1 MFDTFSQRAR
11 QAVFAARWRTG
22 QRGAEEMCLEDL
34 VVGLI
39 IEDQG
44 MIENLFLEIHR
55 EHRLQSILP
64 VKAHI
69 SFFPS
74 GLAAQILTRI
84 EELLPHSK
92 PVSASRELPISSDLK
107 LAFEAAK
114 NFQRK
119 FQQRHIAPRT
129 CWLLPW
135 QENRAL
141 RLTYCDR
148 LSSRKKRYWKLSEVK
163 RRASQENWLETHREP
178 SSSVRHGQDH
188 RGA

>member
-1 MFDTFSQRAR
+1 MFPEMFDTFSQRAR

-22 QRGAEEMCLEDL
+22 QRGADEMCVEDL

-44 MIENLFLEIHR
+44 MIESLFLEIHR

-119 FQQRHIAPRT
+119 FQQRHIAPLY
-129 CWLLPW
+129 LLAAALAREQSPAVNVLRQAVVT
-135 QENRAL
+135 QE
-141 RLTYCDR
+141 
-148 LSSRKKRYWKLSEVK
+148 KV
-163 RRASQENWLETHREP
+163 LETLGSEAT
-178 SSSVRHGQDH
+178 G
-188 RGA
+188 

>member
-1 MFDTFSQRAR
+1 MLTKGNPLAASSMFPEMFDTFSQRAR

-44 MIENLFLEIHR
+44 MIESLFLEIHR

-119 FQQRHIAPRT
+119 FSAAPHCPPVPAGCRLGKRT
-129 CWLLPW
+129 
-135 QENRAL
+135 
-141 RLTYCDR
+141 
-148 LSSRKKRYWKLSEVK
+148 
-163 RRASQENWLETHREP
+163 EP
-178 SSSVRHGQDH
+178 CG
-188 RGA
+188 